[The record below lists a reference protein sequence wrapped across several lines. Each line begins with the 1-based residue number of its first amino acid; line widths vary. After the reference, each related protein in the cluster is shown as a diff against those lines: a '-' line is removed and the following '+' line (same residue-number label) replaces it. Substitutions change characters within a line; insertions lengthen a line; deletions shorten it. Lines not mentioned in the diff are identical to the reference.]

1 MQVSGITCC
10 IPADVADELLLV
22 VNGSI
27 QTVPAVGCIPALLLL
42 LMGAALAAGTPEA
55 AAAAAAAATA
65 HIAAAAGCIKLA
77 DDIPAAPAATFC
89 EDSCLVD
96 DDVCC
101 INLED

>member
-27 QTVPAVGCIPALLLL
+27 QTVPPVGCIPALLQL
-42 LMGAALAAGTPEA
+42 LMGVALAAGSPE
-55 AAAAAAAATA
+55 AAAAAAATA
-65 HIAAAAGCIKLA
+65 HIAAAAGGCIKLA
-77 DDIPAAPAATFC
+77 DDIPAAPAATCC
-89 EDSCLVD
+89 EDNCLVD

-101 INLED
+101 IDLED